1 MVFSSR
7 SISTAFLKWP
17 AELLSNVLQCFPTP
31 RASRRESDWF
41 GLDDPVI
48 PEDAIMGS
56 LAVCLHL
63 NLPGIANII
72 DFPSLVPR
80 SQPESGSGRLAPR
93 LKRCRQNHR
102 APPPHE

>member
-1 MVFSSR
+1 MVFSSWP
-7 SISTAFLKWP
+7 ISTVFLKWP

-41 GLDDPVI
+41 DDGPVI

-56 LAVCLHL
+56 LEVCLHL

-72 DFPSLVPR
+72 DFPSLVHG
-80 SQPESGSGRLAPR
+80 SQTGSGGGRLAPR
-93 LKRCRQNHR
+93 LK
-102 APPPHE
+102 